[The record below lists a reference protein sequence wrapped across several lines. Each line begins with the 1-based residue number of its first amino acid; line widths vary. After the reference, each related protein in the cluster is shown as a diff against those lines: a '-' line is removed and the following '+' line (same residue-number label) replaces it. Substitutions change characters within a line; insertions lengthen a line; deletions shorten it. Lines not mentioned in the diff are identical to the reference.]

1 MKKTISYMIL
11 FIIGISGFT
20 LKAGEISDNNVNLT
34 LTNESLQL
42 NKNSILFSSL
52 VWDKNKITLKKINR
66 ILVSNSGKMQILAGI
81 PIKQMIING
90 EIYLSEPAMAETLS
104 MSRKLIGWLD

>member
-1 MKKTISYMIL
+1 MIL

-52 VWDKNKITLKKINR
+52 VWDKNKITLKKNK
-66 ILVSNSGKMQILAGI
+66 SDFGKQLWKNANFGWNTYKTDDYKWRNHCC
-81 PIKQMIING
+81 PLKAEIIF
-90 EIYLSEPAMAETLS
+90 
-104 MSRKLIGWLD
+104 